1 MLHFLFLLLLLF
13 TAADASSA
21 EEIPLTTCDGLPV
34 VQVSVS
40 GMKFSFLLDTAATS
54 ILNAKSFAH
63 GNVQKL
69 SVTSWS
75 GTSETKGQKV
85 TLNELVIGEHHLRN
99 LTLSAIDLSAVG
111 RACGRQL
118 DGILGIDLL
127 RTLGAVVDLKDH
139 AAPRLLLNTD
149 PKQSIGK

>member
-1 MLHFLFLLLLLF
+1 MSAFLLFLLLF
-13 TAADASSA
+13 TAVDASSA

-63 GNVQKL
+63 GNLQRL
-69 SVTSWS
+69 SVTSWN
-75 GTSETKGQKV
+75 GTSEIRGEKI
-85 TLNELVIGEHHLRN
+85 TLSELVIGDHHLRN

-118 DGILGIDLL
+118 DGVLGIDLL
-127 RTLGAVVDLKDH
+127 RRLSAVVDLKDG
-139 AAPRLLLNTD
+139 AAPRLLLNAAR
-149 PKQSIGK
+149 